1 MPNHGLVF
9 AISIPTDKEIKIF
22 GILNVHDDNLAHRL
36 HFRMC
41 NNILRGLPMFR
52 MKMENVLVYTS
63 VAYACVDVDAIGRSH
78 LQSLCHP
85 DRLRIHSLPTPYLSP
100 LPANPVLVCRLVV
113 RLPQGHKAKRREY
126 TIPSG
131 RRNPTRSTS
140 NLVRVKVASLGI
152 QVDELNE
159 VIDKQPAEV
168 EEKLQTE
175 IIDRQKIGL
184 GSLPRGCGH
193 VFSMY

>member
-85 DRLRIHSLPTPYLSP
+85 DRLCIHSLVSRHYQQIQFWFAALLSICLRDTKPRDGNTQFQVEGEIRQGARPTWS
-100 LPANPVLVCRLVV
+100 VSRGEH
-113 RLPQGHKAKRREY
+113 RTRKM
-126 TIPSG
+126 TILCHED
-131 RRNPTRSTS
+131 S
-140 NLVRVKVASLGI
+140 N
-152 QVDELNE
+152 
-159 VIDKQPAEV
+159 
-168 EEKLQTE
+168 
-175 IIDRQKIGL
+175 
-184 GSLPRGCGH
+184 C
-193 VFSMY
+193 